1 MQRGAVIA
9 FAVLLLL
16 VCLYWIYGYIRRR
29 SKKRY

>member
-1 MQRGAVIA
+1 MERAAAVG

-16 VCLYWIYGYIRRR
+16 ICVYWVYGYIRRR